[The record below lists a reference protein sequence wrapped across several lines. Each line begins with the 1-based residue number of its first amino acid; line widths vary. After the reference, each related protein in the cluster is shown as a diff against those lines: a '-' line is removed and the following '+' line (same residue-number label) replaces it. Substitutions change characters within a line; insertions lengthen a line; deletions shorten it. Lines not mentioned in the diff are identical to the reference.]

1 MLPSL
6 EHLLVLQDRDRR
18 IASLKAET
26 ARIPHEID
34 AVQKRVQDEC
44 ARLEAAKLQLRQI
57 EADRKKLEIDVEAKR
72 TQINK
77 YRVQLNQ
84 IKSNTEYQALLKEIN
99 NAEQEI
105 VRLEDSEL
113 DFMERTEQLQPLLK
127 QEQVQL
133 KEISAKGETEQAEL
147 KRRAQTAEQELLQLR
162 AEREKLVVQTDAD
175 LLARYDRLM
184 KSKGDFAIVPILHGN
199 CGGCHLNL
207 PPQVVHNA
215 KNGGD
220 VVSCDYCGRILYWQA
235 Q

>member
-1 MLPSL
+1 L
-6 EHLLVLQDRDRR
+6 E
-18 IASLKAET
+18 
-26 ARIPHEID
+26 
-34 AVQKRVQDEC
+34 
-44 ARLEAAKLQLRQI
+44 I
-57 EADRKKLEIDVEAKR
+57 EAEGKR
-72 TQINK
+72 TQITK

-84 IKSNTEYQALLKEIN
+84 IKSNVEYQALLKEIN

-105 VRLEDSEL
+105 VHLEDIEL
-113 DFMERTEQLQPLLK
+113 ELMDKTEQLQPLLK

-133 KEISAKGETEQAEL
+133 KELTAKGETEQADL
-147 KRRAQTAEQELLQLR
+147 KRRAQTAEKELVQLQG
-162 AEREKLVVQTDAD
+162 ERQSLAAQADAD

-184 KSKGDFAIVPILHGN
+184 KSKGDCAIVPILHGN

-215 KNGGD
+215 KNGGE

>member
-26 ARIPHEID
+26 ARIPQEIA
-34 AVQKRVQDEC
+34 AVQKRVQDELV
-44 ARLEAAKLQLRQI
+44 RLEAAKFQLKQI
-57 EADRKKLEIDVEAKR
+57 EADRKKLEIEAESKR
-72 TQINK
+72 SQITK
-77 YRVQLNQ
+77 YRMQLNQ

-99 NAEQEI
+99 SADQEI
-105 VRLEDSEL
+105 VHLEDIEL
-113 DFMERTEQLQPLLK
+113 GLMEKTEQLQSLLK

-133 KEISAKGETEQAEL
+133 KEITAKGEAEQAEL
-147 KRRAQTAEQELLQLR
+147 KRRAQTAEQELAQLQG
-162 AEREKLVVQTDAD
+162 EREALVAQADAD
-175 LLARYDRLM
+175 VLARYDRLM